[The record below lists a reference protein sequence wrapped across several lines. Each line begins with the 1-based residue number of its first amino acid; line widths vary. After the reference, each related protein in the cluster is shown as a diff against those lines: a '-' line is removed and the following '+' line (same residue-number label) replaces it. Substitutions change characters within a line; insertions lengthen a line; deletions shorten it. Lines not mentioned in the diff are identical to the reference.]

1 MSEKDSKD
9 TRTLI
14 DEFGKFLHAR
24 GLRIT
29 SERQDILDH
38 IFATHT
44 HFEAE
49 DLQIRLR
56 EVGHRVSKAT
66 IYRTLKLLV
75 ESGILRVTMSH
86 PDATSAQ
93 YELVHGL
100 ERIHEHLYCEDCGQV
115 FELSNPA
122 IMESMRKQA
131 ETMGFSLV
139 DLNVRLSGRCRE
151 LHEKGTCSR
160 SGRTLPKD

>member
-1 MSEKDSKD
+1 MTTESPVEPFA
-9 TRTLI
+9 R
-14 DEFGKFLHAR
+14 FLR
-24 GLRIT
+24 QQGLRMT
-29 SERQDILDH
+29 SERRHILQH
-38 IFATHT
+38 VFAAHT